1 MEVVELLEVV
11 ELVEV
16 VVELEKVVEV
26 VEVVEGLIIHIGR
39 AGRRDSNQQKAIP
52 NFIFRRLL
60 EDL

>member
-1 MEVVELLEVV
+1 MEVEVEVVFV

-16 VVELEKVVEV
+16 VG
-26 VEVVEGLIIHIGR
+26 GLMIHIGR

-52 NFIFRRLL
+52 NFIFTRLL